1 MISRALKTAIACGAT
16 TVAAAALASAGGA
29 APVAHMAKNCSV
41 GSGRQFHY
49 TYLEALSES
58 GTTCAAATRLAKAH
72 GHQRGWR
79 CHTKKLATSPTQYVA
94 SETCTSGRRK
104 VIWRFSQNT

>member
-1 MISRALKTAIACGAT
+1 MISQALKTAIACAAT
-16 TVAAAALASAGGA
+16 TVAATGLASAAGA
-29 APVAHMAKNCSV
+29 APVAHIAKNCSV
-41 GSGRQFHY
+41 GSGRQFGY

-58 GTTCAAATRLAKAH
+58 GTTCAAATSLAKAH

-79 CHTKKLATSPTQYVA
+79 CSIKKLATSPTQYVA
-94 SETCTSGRRK
+94 SDTCTSGARK